1 MSNSREQLN
10 KLWQDHMVEHYA
22 AIKKKEEAFCIQ
34 ERERKWEEKNM
45 KNCKLLLKGR
55 ERTWWRVL
63 HPRIEARCLSIYL
76 MLQIWFWNHTSI
88 LRARGEGGDRGW
100 GDWMASLTQWTWVW
114 ADSGR
119 LWRTCEPGVL
129 LSMGLQRVG
138 HDWAIEQQQNH
149 IRFKNQS
156 PHFIPIK
163 IANIKK
169 KKITSVGEDVEKSEP
184 CTWLVRCKI
193 VQPFWRTK
201 WCSSKK

>member
-45 KNCKLLLKGR
+45 KNCKLLLKGL

-88 LRARGEGGDRGW
+88 LRARGEGGNRGW

-129 LSMGLQRVG
+129 WFMGSQRVG
-138 HDWAIEQQQNH
+138 HDWATELNWNFLMMAIL
-149 IRFKNQS
+149 
-156 PHFIPIK
+156 
-163 IANIKK
+163 
-169 KKITSVGEDVEKSEP
+169 TG
-184 CTWLVRCKI
+184 VR
-193 VQPFWRTK
+193 
-201 WCSSKK
+201 